1 MKGGG
6 RGVGAVSEIGMRV
19 HSSSDNI
26 LYPLAYH

>member
-1 MKGGG
+1 MNGEG
-6 RGVGAVSEIGMRV
+6 RGEGAVSEIGMSV